1 MPPIDGR
8 PMMRYLSDLIGAL
21 LFAACIALPFALYFY
36 WMTP

>member
-1 MPPIDGR
+1 
-8 PMMRYLSDLIGAL
+8 MMRYLAELFQAL

>member
-1 MPPIDGR
+1 
-8 PMMRYLSDLIGAL
+8 MMRRYLLDLIGAL